1 MILFFLTSGLFL
13 GWSLG
18 ANDASHIFGSAVG
31 SKMVTFRKA
40 AIIASLFFILG
51 AVIQGKG
58 TSHTLGNL
66 GAVNAIGG
74 SFTVALAAAI
84 TIYMMTKFALPIS
97 TTQAIVGA
105 IIGWNLFTANNTNSR
120 VLSTIVAAWA
130 AGPVIGAVFAV
141 LLYIILKQFKKSV
154 KIHLIRFESLIRTG
168 LVVVGAFGAYSLG
181 ANNIANVMGVFIPA
195 FHLQDLDLRI
205 FTLDSNQQL
214 FLLGGMAVATGII
227 TYSWKVMET
236 IGSNI
241 LELSSE
247 AAMVVV
253 LAQSLVLFIFSSTGL
268 SHFFVSIGL
277 PSIPMVPV
285 SSSQVIVGC
294 ILGIGLYKGARNI
307 NFKVLGEIALA
318 WVISPVASGLL
329 TFFLLFF
336 MKNIFAINV
345 GTKSSEALDTSKQIG
360 NSIIYG
366 QADVSEIV
374 RYLLLG
380 LFVFGAIAIAYYLL
394 LENKKRRN
402 GINRQR
408 TQRANRTTYRNN
420 KRKRIRQIRP

>member
-51 AVIQGKG
+51 AVIQGSG
-58 TSHTLGNL
+58 TSHTLEKL

-74 SFTVALAAAI
+74 AFTIALAAAI
-84 TIYMMTKFALPIS
+84 TIYMMTKFSLPIS

-105 IIGWNLFTANNTNSR
+105 IIGWNLFTANHTDSR

-141 LLYIILKQFKKSV
+141 LLYILLKQFKKSV
-154 KIHLIRFESLIRTG
+154 KIHLIRFESFIKTG
-168 LVVVGAFGAYSLG
+168 LILAGAFGAYSLG

-195 FHLQDLDLRI
+195 FNLQNIDLWI
-205 FTLDSNQQL
+205 FTLNSNQQL
-214 FLLGGMAVATGII
+214 FLLGGIAVAAGII

-247 AAMVVV
+247 AALTAV

-277 PSIPMVPV
+277 PPIPMVPV

-307 NFKVLGEIALA
+307 NFKVLGEIAMA

-345 GTKSSEALDTSKQIG
+345 GTKNNETIVTSQLIG
-360 NSIIYG
+360 NSTIYG
-366 QADVSEIV
+366 QADVSQIV

-380 LFVFGAIAIAYYLL
+380 LFIFGTIGIAFYIL
-394 LENKKRRN
+394 LEYKKRREMHKSEEKFWKN
-402 GINRQR
+402 IKQD
-408 TQRANRTTYRNN
+408 
-420 KRKRIRQIRP
+420 IPF

>member
-40 AIIASLFFILG
+40 AIIASIFFILG
-51 AVIQGKG
+51 AVLQGSG
-58 TSHTLGNL
+58 TSHTLGKL

-74 SFTVALAAAI
+74 SFTLALAAAI

-105 IIGWNLFTANNTNSR
+105 IIGWNFFTGNHTDSAT
-120 VLSTIVAAWA
+120 LSKIVAAWI

-141 LLYIILKQFKKSV
+141 ILYIIVKKFKKST
-154 KIHLIRFESLIRTG
+154 KIHLITFESHIKTG

-181 ANNIANVMGVFIPA
+181 ANNIANVMGVFVPA
-195 FHLQDLDLRI
+195 FNLHDLNLGI
-205 FTLDSNQQL
+205 FSLNSSQQL
-214 FLLGGMAVATGII
+214 FLLGGLAIATGII
-227 TYSWKVMET
+227 TYSWKVMDT

-247 AAMVVV
+247 GAMVVV
-253 LAQSLVLFIFSSTGL
+253 LAQSIVLFIFSSTGL
-268 SHFFVSIGL
+268 SDFFVRHGL
-277 PSIPMVPV
+277 PAIPMVPV

-307 NFKVLGEIALA
+307 NFKVLGEIGLA
-318 WVISPVASGLL
+318 WIISPVASGLL
-329 TFFLLFF
+329 TFILLFF
-336 MKNIFAINV
+336 MKNIFNIDV
-345 GTKSSEALDTSKQIG
+345 GSKAGESIKASSQISDTLM
-360 NSIIYG
+360 YG
-366 QADVSEIV
+366 QTDVSGII

-380 LFVFGAIAIAYYLL
+380 LLIFGSIGIAYYIL
-394 LENKKRRN
+394 LENKKRRD
-402 GINRQR
+402 IQR
-408 TQRANRTTYRNN
+408 SEEKFWKNL
-420 KRKRIRQIRP
+420 K